1 MKVVEANKSIS
12 VAAADITIYDSGI
25 MHIHVKIKNAFTLKD
40 SLSIVEARTKL
51 AKGQKHPVMYTAEY
65 SFVTPSKEVNE
76 YLSTPE
82 RTKLVLADAFVVKS
96 FSQRLAAKTYL
107 LMRSPKKPTAIFSSE
122 EKAKEWLTKYL

>member
-1 MKVVEANKSIS
+1 MGISNSSKYIS
-12 VAAADITIYDSGI
+12 VSAADIAIYDSGI

-40 SLSIVEARTKL
+40 SLSVVEARTKL

-65 SFVTPSKEVNE
+65 SFMTPSKEVNE

-82 RTKLVLADAFVVKS
+82 RTRLVLAEAFVVKS

-107 LMRSPKKPTAIFSSE
+107 FLRNRKKPAAIFSSE
-122 EKAKEWLTKYL
+122 EKAKEWLSAFL

>member
-1 MKVVEANKSIS
+1 MKVSGSNKSIS
-12 VAAADITIYDSGI
+12 VSAADITIYESGI
-25 MHIHVKIKNAFTLKD
+25 MHIHIKIKNAFTLKD

-51 AKGQKHPVMYTAEY
+51 ANGHKHPVMYTAEY
-65 SFVTPSKEVNE
+65 SFMTPSKEVNE

-107 LMRSPKKPTAIFSSE
+107 LMRKPKNPTAIFSSE
-122 EKAKEWLTKYL
+122 EKAKEWLAKYI